1 MPIAL
6 TMADDKP
13 SDEPRDPARAPARD
27 PGAPVPKDAIDPELI
42 KLARTRPTIGV
53 ITGAGVVFLCALFL
67 VRLAGDRRF
76 SSSDT
81 PTTVSVADVVA
92 GKIDEDRFVRIGGE
106 TLVSHA
112 IRVAR
117 PPTGQGHRV
126 VPGARARERPGGWPA
141 RGVARPPPGGG
152 YRGVPVRGAGD
163 RLWIVLHGDGW
174 EPPALEGHV
183 GRLKVLADLPIAD
196 AVRSYAASHPR
207 PVFAAPAAVRAGLP
221 TGKITTVGGEVVT
234 LATGDRVAFDVID
247 PDAVLIVATLNERLP
262 DAPAWQRALA
272 AAGVTVGVPI
282 APPAG
287 AAENRVRFEIKG
299 PGALA
304 DVTSKLDAA
313 TLYAARIEPITR
325 HFETTWGV
333 LAGSS
338 AAGFTVGTATVPD
351 AQLDLVGLYVSRP
364 IPDGAYALLTGER
377 PADYWHVLPVTI
389 ALALLGLLFC
399 WVLYRSVRRDIFP
412 PRVA

>member
-27 PGAPVPKDAIDPELI
+27 PGAPVPKDEIDPELI

-92 GKIDEDRFVRIGGE
+92 GKIDEDRYVRIEGE

-117 PPTGQGHRV
+117 SPTGV
-126 VPGARARERPGGWPA
+126 
-141 RGVARPPPGGG
+141 G
-152 YRGVPVRGAGD
+152 YRVVPVRGAGD

-183 GRLKVLADLPIAD
+183 GRLKVLADLPIAE
-196 AVRSYAASHPR
+196 AARSYAASHPR
-207 PVFAAPAAVRAGLP
+207 PVFAAPAAVRAGLT
-221 TGKITTVGGEVVT
+221 TGKITTVGGEAVT

-272 AAGVTVGVPI
+272 AAGVTVGAPVT
-282 APPAG
+282 PPAG
-287 AAENRVRFEIKG
+287 AAENRVRFEVKG

-364 IPDGAYALLTGER
+364 IPDDAYALLTGER

-412 PRVA
+412 PRVV